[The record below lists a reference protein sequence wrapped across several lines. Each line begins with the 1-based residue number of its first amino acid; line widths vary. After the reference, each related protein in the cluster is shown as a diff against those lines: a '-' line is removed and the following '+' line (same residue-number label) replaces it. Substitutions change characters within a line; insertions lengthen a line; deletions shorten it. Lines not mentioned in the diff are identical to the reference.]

1 MLSGESNQNG
11 ERTTIG
17 LISNSCYEKMIL
29 LVSILIK
36 KHTLGYL
43 LHANVFSFSFKHMIV
58 KRH

>member
-36 KHTLGYL
+36 KTYFGILV
-43 LHANVFSFSFKHMIV
+43 A
-58 KRH
+58 R